1 MLCLLAS
8 VMAVSAFAAPRMKDL
23 SDTHVYNS
31 DNSDKVPFDKKDI
44 TINIHGKDYAFTA
57 SGSGTWK
64 NVDQLP
70 ELNLPD
76 EGEDAYLPV
85 VITDEDGIVYNAYL
99 NNHSDKNG
107 NNGNARPG
115 TDTYDISGVSQV
127 NPDPDPQNLDP
138 DPVDPTPDPVDP
150 TPDPDPVDPNP
161 DPDPV
166 DPTSDPDP
174 VDPNPDPDPVDP
186 NPDPDPVDPNPD
198 PDPVDPN
205 PDPDPVDPNPDP
217 DPVDPNPDPS
227 GGEPVPFDDDVPLA
241 EVPKTGDPSLLWAAV
256 SALSAGSLA
265 LVNRKKKE
273 E

>member
-44 TINIHGKDYAFTA
+44 TINIHGEDYAFQA

-138 DPVDPTPDPVDP
+138 DPDPVDP
-150 TPDPDPVDPNP
+150 TPDPDPVDP
-161 DPDPV
+161 
-166 DPTSDPDP
+166 T
-174 VDPNPDPDPVDP
+174 PDPDPVDP

-198 PDPVDPN
+198 PDPVDPT

-217 DPVDPNPDPS
+217 DPSGGEPDPDPS

-256 SALSAGSLA
+256 SALSAGSLV